1 MPAPDVPRHIPRKC
15 SLTVSRWL
23 LLAGLAS
30 GLVAL
35 ATGHLLAKLA
45 VPFCCALALAA
56 QAGAQP
62 APWRVVAPV
71 IVALAFALVGDFFL
85 SSRAGRVSWFVA
97 GITAYLVAH
106 LGYLTFALRHGRLHR
121 VTLVFA
127 LLAILAYYGL
137 ALAPRLSNVSLS
149 VSVLA
154 YSVVSVVSLAAA
166 IGLHQRA
173 AVKSCFVAGISLLV
187 FSDTA
192 ISFSEFC
199 RWRAWNGLILPTYYL
214 ALLLIATGVLEAA
227 RPRAGL
233 PTTVGGAHSP
243 P

>member
-1 MPAPDVPRHIPRKC
+1 MKPL
-15 SLTVSRWL
+15 LTNARVL
-23 LLAGLAS
+23 LLAGLGS

-62 APWRVVAPV
+62 TQWRVVAPV
-71 IVALAFALVGDFFL
+71 IVALAFASVGDFFL

-97 GITAYLVAH
+97 GIAAYLVAH

-121 VTLVFA
+121 VTLVVA

-137 ALAPRLSNVSLS
+137 ALAPRLSNVALS

-154 YSVVSVVSLAAA
+154 YSIVSGVSLAAA
-166 IGLHQRA
+166 TGLRERA
-173 AVKSCFVAGISLLV
+173 AAKACFVAGISLLI
-187 FSDTA
+187 FSDTV

-199 RWRAWNGLILPTYYL
+199 DWRAWNGLILPTYYL
-214 ALLLIATGVLEAA
+214 ALLLITAGVLEAT
-227 RPRAGL
+227 RPRPGL
-233 PTTVGGAHSP
+233 PIAGGGAHSP
-243 P
+243 R